1 MLILY
6 IQSSL
11 ALILLFKLNNMIF
24 TVAFIKQLALTVQKS
39 SHLYFLPTCVV
50 INPMLE
56 AYIFLSCLDL
66 FLHFLFKIIWIFT
79 LTFIF
84 NNSWFIFFLRFL
96 GLIVFDLDLVFT
108 VSVLF
113 CLYFF
118 ILFFQNLILFK
129 VLQILILLLWVMLLY
144 FFFYFAFDLR
154 NLLFLS
160 FYWIL
165 ALLIIL

>member
-1 MLILY
+1 MLYNIK
-6 IQSSL
+6 I
-11 ALILLFKLNNMIF
+11 KLNKVKNHGY
-24 TVAFIKQLALTVQKS
+24 FIKSAML
-39 SHLYFLPTCVV
+39 FLLLSRLRGRFSLVSYHV
-50 INPMLE
+50 GDWSLS
-56 AYIFLSCLDL
+56 YIDL

-84 NNSWFIFFLRFL
+84 NNSRLIFFLRFL
-96 GLIVFDLDLVFT
+96 GLVVFDLDLVFT

-129 VLQILILLLWVMLLY
+129 FLQILILLLWVMLLY